1 MFALD
6 FNCTVLGR
14 FRIDLV
20 IVRGNSEKVNAPAH
34 SPTGFDS
41 AAAPQESFFRMETAG
56 SVKPLEFLTFAL
68 DFGFPVL
75 GRFKSDH
82 AVVRG
87 NSSPFF
93 QPFSHIFR
101 FRTCNELPDMI

>member
-41 AAAPQESFFRMETAG
+41 AAAPQESFFHMETAG
-56 SVKPLEFLTFAL
+56 
-68 DFGFPVL
+68 
-75 GRFKSDH
+75 
-82 AVVRG
+82 
-87 NSSPFF
+87 
-93 QPFSHIFR
+93 
-101 FRTCNELPDMI
+101 